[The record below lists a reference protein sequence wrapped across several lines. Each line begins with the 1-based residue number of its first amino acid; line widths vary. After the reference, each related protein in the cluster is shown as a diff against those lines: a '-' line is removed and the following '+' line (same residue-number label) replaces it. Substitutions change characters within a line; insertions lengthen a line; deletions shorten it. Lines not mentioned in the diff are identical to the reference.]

1 MTTSDRIRMGCLIS
15 RISQKELAEKTGY
28 HPGSVRDAISKN
40 KFSFKMLVKIEEILG
55 EDLGSKE
62 L

>member
-1 MTTSDRIRMGCLIS
+1 MTTSDKVRMGCLNS
-15 RISQKELAEKTGY
+15 RISQKVLAEKAGY
-28 HPGSVRDAISKN
+28 HPVSLRDAISKN